1 MGNKSYTRSY
11 DDTLLP
17 STLFSGI
24 RYKKDVIGMGNK
36 SYTRSYVSKNN
47 PLNSKIFEF
56 FEYKKLANGNNKVKQ
71 Q

>member
-17 STLFSGI
+17 ITRFSGI
-24 RYKKDVIGMGNK
+24 RYKKGVIGMGNK

-56 FEYKKLANGNNKVKQ
+56 FE
-71 Q
+71 